1 MCTWGHG
8 VRKFHLCAFLTPPK
22 VPFRAIGEKKGTK
35 HTTPKVSILGRLT
48 SSGEFL
54 QQFFAIFSKK
64 PFLYFFLRS
73 LWMGLLGGLKIHF
86 WACLT
91 PQKSH
96 LGKPS
101 LIPKKIFTKW
111 WPPPVPLLWSPY
123 LFIFPSIFL
132 AKKEMILKVVWWVFG
147 GCYRVFEVCLTIFG
161 HFLQKRTFSWGLR
174 YYGMILQYFWVRFS
188 HFPPL
193 VDFFI

>member
-73 LWMGLLGGLKIHF
+73 LWMGLLGGLKSPF
-86 WACLT
+86 
-91 PQKSH
+91 
-96 LGKPS
+96 LGMFDP
-101 LIPKKIFTKW
+101 PKVPLGEAVTNSKKDFHKMVT
-111 WPPPVPLLWSPY
+111 PPVPLLWSPY
-123 LFIFPSIFL
+123 LFIFPTIFL
-132 AKKEMILKVVWWVFG
+132 AKKKMILKVVWRVLMGVWRVLQGVWSMFE
-147 GCYRVFEVCLTIFG
+147 GCLE
-161 HFLQKRTFSWGLR
+161 K
-174 YYGMILQYFWVRFS
+174 
-188 HFPPL
+188 
-193 VDFFI
+193 

>member
-8 VRKFHLCAFLTPPK
+8 VRKFHLSAFLTPPK

-73 LWMGLLGGLKIHF
+73 LWMGLLGGLKSPFLGMFDPPKVPLGEAVTNSKKDFHKMV
-86 WACLT
+86 T
-91 PQKSH
+91 PPRPPFMKSLFIYFSFNFFSEKRDDFEGRLMGVWRVLQGVWSVFDH
-96 LGKPS
+96 LWTFS
-101 LIPKKIFTKW
+101 PKKNLLLRFA
-111 WPPPVPLLWSPY
+111 LLWDDST
-123 LFIFPSIFL
+123 IFL
-132 AKKEMILKVVWWVFG
+132 GEI
-147 GCYRVFEVCLTIFG
+147 
-161 HFLQKRTFSWGLR
+161 
-174 YYGMILQYFWVRFS
+174 
-188 HFPPL
+188 
-193 VDFFI
+193 